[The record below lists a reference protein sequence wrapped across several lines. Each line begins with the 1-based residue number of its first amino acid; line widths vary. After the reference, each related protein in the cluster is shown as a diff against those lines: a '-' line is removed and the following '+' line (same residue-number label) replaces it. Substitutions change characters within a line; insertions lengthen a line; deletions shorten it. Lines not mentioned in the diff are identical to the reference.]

1 MVDPAR
7 IIDKQALLNI
17 TDELMRNKNFSN
29 NCYDLL
35 SKQVKPVIEQAKQ
48 NNQKQVEI
56 AHLGLDNCIEEEQA
70 GYFVVNKKLGSSFA
84 KYLRPALIDL
94 DIFDAQEWIKREPVG
109 FKVMVNEALLEF
121 LNVSAVYKCC
131 ERISEQGYSYKLSK
145 TATKYGKAFEGWSAI
160 FEW

>member
-109 FKVMVNEALLEF
+109 FKFMVNEALLEF

-131 ERISEQGYSYKLSK
+131 ERILKQGYSYKLSK
-145 TATKYGKAFEGWSAI
+145 TATKYGKSFEGRSAI

>member
-56 AHLGLDNCIEEEQA
+56 AHLGLDNCIEEE
-70 GYFVVNKKLGSSFA
+70 
-84 KYLRPALIDL
+84 
-94 DIFDAQEWIKREPVG
+94 
-109 FKVMVNEALLEF
+109 
-121 LNVSAVYKCC
+121 
-131 ERISEQGYSYKLSK
+131 
-145 TATKYGKAFEGWSAI
+145 
-160 FEW
+160 

>member
-48 NNQKQVEI
+48 NNQKQ
-56 AHLGLDNCIEEEQA
+56 N
-70 GYFVVNKKLGSSFA
+70 
-84 KYLRPALIDL
+84 PP
-94 DIFDAQEWIKREPVG
+94 DIQKSRTRC
-109 FKVMVNEALLEF
+109 LHR
-121 LNVSAVYKCC
+121 
-131 ERISEQGYSYKLSK
+131 RILPNM
-145 TATKYGKAFEGWSAI
+145 
-160 FEW
+160 